1 MMRKLIPA
9 AVLLP
14 LICAIPAQAGYPM
27 RAADARGKTITIPS
41 KPVRIV
47 ALTPNITEM
56 LFALGLADRIVGV
69 NSRSDYPAAAA
80 RKPRVGDM
88 TISAEAV
95 VALKP
100 DLVLAHAYLNR
111 DVIPRL
117 EKLKLRVFALDPKTI
132 GQVISDIRNMGRITA
147 RPATAEK
154 LARDMEHAIASVKA
168 ARAKKPAKDV
178 LVVIQS
184 NPLWV
189 AGPKTFVDEML
200 EIAHARSVANDAR
213 PGFVPFSRE
222 LAIKRNPDVIVV
234 GVRSDVGYF
243 LKSPEWR
250 NTKAVKSGRVFFI
263 NNDLLVRP
271 GPRLV
276 AGLRELVAKLSSQ

>member
-1 MMRKLIPA
+1 MTRLIPA
-9 AVLLP
+9 MVFLALLHV
-14 LICAIPAQAGYPM
+14 CPAQAAYPM
-27 RAADARGKTITIPS
+27 RVTDARGKCVAIPV
-41 KPVRIV
+41 KPIRIIP
-47 ALTPNITEM
+47 LTPNMTEI
-56 LFALGLADRIVGV
+56 LFALGLGDRIVGV
-69 NSRSDYPAAAA
+69 NSQSDYPAAAKK
-80 RKPRVGDM
+80 KPGVGDM

-95 VALKP
+95 VVLKP

-111 DVIPRL
+111 EAIGRL

-132 GQVISDIRNMGRITA
+132 AQVISDIRTVGKITA
-147 RPATAEK
+147 RPRTAEK
-154 LARDMEHAIASVKA
+154 LAVGMEREIASVRT
-168 ARAKKPAKDV
+168 ARAKKPSRDV

-200 EIAHARSVANDAR
+200 GIAHARSVARDAR

-222 LAIKRNPDVIVV
+222 LAIARNPDVIIV
-234 GVRSDVGYF
+234 GMKSDVDYF

-250 NTKAVKSGRVFFI
+250 NTKAVKAKRVYFV

-271 GPRLV
+271 CPRLV
-276 AGLRELVAKLSSQ
+276 AGLKELASRLGG